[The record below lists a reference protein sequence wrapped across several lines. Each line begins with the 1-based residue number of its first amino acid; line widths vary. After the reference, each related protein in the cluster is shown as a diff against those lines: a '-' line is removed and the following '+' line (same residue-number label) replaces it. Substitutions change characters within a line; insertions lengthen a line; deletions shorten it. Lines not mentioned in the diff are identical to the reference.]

1 MGRLLETNYALISAD
16 LMNTLQQRSNL
27 TAIWKNKIEDQKVE
41 FLYIYQQQNEV
52 NWIQI
57 NYTHMNLISMINL
70 F

>member
-27 TAIWKNKIEDQKVE
+27 TVIWKNKIEDQKVE
-41 FLYIYQQQNEV
+41 FLYIYQQQSEI